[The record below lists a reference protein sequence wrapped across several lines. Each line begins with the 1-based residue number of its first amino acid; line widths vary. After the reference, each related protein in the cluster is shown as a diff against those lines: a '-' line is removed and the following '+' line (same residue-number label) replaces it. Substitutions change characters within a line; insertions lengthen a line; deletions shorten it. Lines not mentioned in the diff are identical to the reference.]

1 MNGTALIC
9 TPFPSAYE
17 MGIKDGVSGY
27 IVPFDMDFDVTK
39 LRKVPEFIYGYDN
52 EAIRQ
57 QWIKILGDKPPKHD
71 YEPDQLVEVLIKQ
84 EFYDIELNENTKKGQ
99 RRMVTKERAE
109 EMLANLGDKYV
120 EIIGGE

>member
-1 MNGTALIC
+1 
-9 TPFPSAYE
+9 
-17 MGIKDGVSGY
+17 
-27 IVPFDMDFDVTK
+27 MDFDVTK